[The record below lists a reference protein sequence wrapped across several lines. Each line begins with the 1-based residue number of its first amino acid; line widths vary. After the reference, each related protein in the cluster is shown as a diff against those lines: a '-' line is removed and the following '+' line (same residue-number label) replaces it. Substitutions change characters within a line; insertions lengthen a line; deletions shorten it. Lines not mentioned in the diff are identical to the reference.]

1 MPPKFPTV
9 CTVPSGTTGPPELLD
24 ELDVAPELLDEL
36 DVAPELLDEL
46 DVAPELLVEPLDVAP
61 ELLVEPLDDPLVEPL
76 DDPLVEP
83 LDDPLG
89 KRCTLSAPR
98 LQPARTTAARH
109 TANIFLNTLNSG
121 SK

>member
-36 DVAPELLDEL
+36 DVAPELLDE
-46 DVAPELLVEPLDVAP
+46 LDVAP

>member
-36 DVAPELLDEL
+36 DVAPELL
-46 DVAPELLVEPLDVAP
+46 VEPLDVAP
-61 ELLVEPLDDPLVEPL
+61 ELLVEPVVEPL